1 MPLKYFGKLF
11 SIRKGVSGLTTFPLF
26 IIVLIF
32 FISNFIMVLFRSAR
46 FSVSLGSHSRSNRKI
61 KFLVLACHKL
71 WENLALVYFLE
82 TFDGRP
88 SDDSEQRAILQPS
101 PNFTQPRPL
110 SSNLTNQTQHQLIPP
125 TSPLPLYDL
134 LTPLI
139 LVLKLQI

>member
-1 MPLKYFGKLF
+1 MPLKYLGKLF
-11 SIRKGVSGLTTFPLF
+11 SLRKGVSGLTTFPLF
-26 IIVLIF
+26 IMILIF
-32 FISNFIMVLFRSAR
+32 FISNFIMGLFTSAR
-46 FSVSLGSHSRSNRKI
+46 FSVSLGSDSRSNRES
-61 KFLVLACHKL
+61 KFLLLACRKL
-71 WENLALVYFLE
+71 WENFALVYFLE

-134 LTPLI
+134 LTPF
-139 LVLKLQI
+139 LKLQI